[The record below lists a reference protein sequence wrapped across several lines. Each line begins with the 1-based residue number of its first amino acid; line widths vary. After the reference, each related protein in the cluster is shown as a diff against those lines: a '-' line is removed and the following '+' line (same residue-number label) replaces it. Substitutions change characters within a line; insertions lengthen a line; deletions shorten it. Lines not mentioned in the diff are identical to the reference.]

1 MLNAIESATPD
12 VIIHTAS
19 MTEVD
24 ACEKNPEAAYA
35 ANVTAAASVA
45 KGARKVGAHLV
56 HVSTDYVFDGD
67 HGPYDEEALPNPRGV
82 YAITKLMG
90 EHAAR
95 VFVPTAAIART
106 AVVYGWPAAGRPNF
120 GAWMVGALEKKQPL
134 KLFEDQFV
142 SASLADSVAAQVVE
156 LGTRKLGGIW
166 NTCGGEVVDRV
177 SFGRA
182 LCEVFGFDA
191 EPHHPHAHGGHE
203 AAQPPSAAQRAQG
216 GQGARTA
223 GRQAAVARRVALTVP
238 CGVEGRFPALSRW
251 MMKGIVLAGGSGTR
265 LYPLTRVVSK
275 QLLPVYDKPM
285 IYYPRHH
292 ADAGGHPGHPDHLHA
307 ARICRASASC
317 WAAAISGACASSMPS
332 SPAPRASPRRSSSAG
347 TSWGRTPRASSS
359 GTTSSTAT
367 A

>member
-1 MLNAIESATPD
+1 MRFVVTGSNGLVGSRVCTLLEQGGHEVVGLGRGAQRTGGVQRYIGLDLTLEADVLTAIESASPD

-45 KGARKVGAHLV
+45 KGARRVGAHLV

-82 YAITKLMG
+82 YAITKHMG
-90 EHAAR
+90 EQAAR

-120 GAWMVGALEKKQPL
+120 GAWLVGALEKKQPL

-142 SASLADSVAAQVVE
+142 SASLADSVAAMVAE
-156 LGTRKLGGIW
+156 LGVRKLGGIW

-182 LCEVFGFDA
+182 LCEVFGFD
-191 EPHHPHAHGGHE
+191 
-203 AAQPPSAAQRAQG
+203 PSLITPTRMADMKLPSPRPLRSGLKVDKARAQL
-216 GQGARTA
+216 
-223 GRQAAVARRVALTVP
+223 AAKPLSLS
-238 CGVEGRFPALSRW
+238 ESLSRF
-251 MMKGIVLAGGSGTR
+251 
-265 LYPLTRVVSK
+265 
-275 QLLPVYDKPM
+275 
-285 IYYPRHH
+285 
-292 ADAGGHPGHPDHLHA
+292 HA
-307 ARICRASASC
+307 AWKA
-317 WAAAISGACASSMPS
+317 GS
-332 SPAPRASPRRSSSAG
+332 SPSRG
-347 TSWGRTPRASSS
+347 G
-359 GTTSSTAT
+359 
-367 A
+367 